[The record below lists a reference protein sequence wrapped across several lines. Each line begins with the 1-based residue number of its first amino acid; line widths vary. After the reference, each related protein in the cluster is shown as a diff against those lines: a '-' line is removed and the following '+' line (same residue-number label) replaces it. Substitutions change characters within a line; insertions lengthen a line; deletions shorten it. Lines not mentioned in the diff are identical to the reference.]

1 MVTNLK
7 AGKGQ
12 VKKKKKKSN
21 VAVFKEEGVDRE
33 WACQIIEKSNLA
45 SAVAL
50 PAARLIWVQ
59 EC

>member
-12 VKKKKKKSN
+12 VKKKKSN

-33 WACQIIEKSNLA
+33 
-45 SAVAL
+45 
-50 PAARLIWVQ
+50 
-59 EC
+59 